1 MGKFLPSYLKLY
13 ESGELKERIELLKE
27 KLRECTVCPHHCK
40 VNRLA
45 GERGYCKTPYR
56 VRVASAFLHRGEER
70 PIRGYRGSGTIFF
83 SYCNMGCVFCQ
94 NYDISQ
100 LGEGVDITPK
110 ELANIMLQL
119 QEEGAHNINLVT
131 PSHVVPQIVETLHYA
146 VQRGLRIPLVYNT
159 SSYDDI
165 ETLKLLDGIADIY
178 LADLKYLDEE
188 KARKYSRV
196 KNYPSVAKA
205 AIKEMYRQVGN
216 LKTDPQGVAYRGLL
230 VRHLV
235 MPSDVSTSFRVVDFL
250 SSLGKGLT
258 VNVMG
263 QYFPFYRAK
272 EYPEIARPVFPWE
285 VERVKEYA
293 RQKGLVLVED

>member
-1 MGKFLPSYLKLY
+1 MTETLPSYIRLY
-13 ESGELKERIELLKE
+13 EEGKLKERVDLLRE
-27 KLRECTVCPHHCK
+27 KLKKCTVCSHHCK
-40 VNRLA
+40 VDRLA

-110 ELANIMLQL
+110 ELANIMLRL

-131 PSHVVPQIVETLHYA
+131 PSHVVPQIVEALHYA

-165 ETLKLLDGIADIY
+165 ETLKLLDGIIDIY

-188 KARKYSRV
+188 KARKYSGV

-205 AIKEMYRQVGN
+205 AIEEMYRQVGN
-216 LKTDPQGVAYRGLL
+216 LKTDPQGVAYKGLL

-250 SSLGKGLT
+250 SSLEKGLT
-258 VNVMG
+258 VNIMG

-272 EYPEIARPVFPWE
+272 EYPEIARPVFPRE

-293 RQKGLVLVED
+293 RQKGLVLIED

>member
-13 ESGELKERIELLKE
+13 ESGELKERVDLLKE
-27 KLRECTVCPHHCK
+27 KLRGCTVCPHRCK
-40 VNRLA
+40 VDRLA
-45 GERGYCKTPYR
+45 GERGYCKTPYK

-110 ELANIMLQL
+110 ELANIMLRL

-131 PSHVVPQIVETLHYA
+131 PSHVVPQIVEALNYA

-165 ETLKLLDGIADIY
+165 ETLKLLDGIVDIY

-235 MPSDVSTSFRVVDFL
+235 MPNDVSTSFRVVDFL